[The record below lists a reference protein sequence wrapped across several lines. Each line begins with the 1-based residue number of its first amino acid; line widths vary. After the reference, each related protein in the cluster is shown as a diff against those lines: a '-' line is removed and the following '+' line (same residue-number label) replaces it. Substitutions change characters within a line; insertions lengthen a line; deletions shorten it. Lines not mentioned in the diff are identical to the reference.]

1 MLIDVCKRKKIIDND
16 GTYCSYEYME
26 PLFDFESDLF
36 FGGEIRNN
44 TPCAFLSS
52 AFLRFAF
59 RRYPRTTKILFA
71 STKPPNNKQSTINQQ
86 HITSTFNSTQSIVMM
101 FTLSSVLASL
111 KKLRQ

>member
-52 AFLRFAF
+52 AFL
-59 RRYPRTTKILFA
+59 
-71 STKPPNNKQSTINQQ
+71 
-86 HITSTFNSTQSIVMM
+86 
-101 FTLSSVLASL
+101 SSLASL
-111 KKLRQ
+111 FGAPIREQPRFYLHQPNHQTTNNQQSINNILPAPSILLNQSS